1 MRSRPPS
8 RVPDAKVVFQDLLVA
23 KPAVG
28 DVYGLGDLAVIDEI
42 EAGAE
47 QQQEIDVLLDD
58 QELDPRV
65 GDILDRD
72 SKNLLEF
79 GREAER
85 WLVKDHQARTG
96 HQAHA
101 DIKHL
106 PLAARQRAALLR
118 TPLGKS
124 GKEVE
129 HKVAVAHLG
138 GTGTLSE
145 SSERQRLPYGHASE
159 QKIALSHMDEATL
172 NDVRGRRGGD
182 VGSFEYHASSGRA
195 YQAGERFKEG
205 GLAMTVR
212 PEEPDTFAAL
222 DMERDAA

>member
-72 SKNLLEF
+72 SKNLLE
-79 GREAER
+79 
-85 WLVKDHQARTG
+85 
-96 HQAHA
+96 
-101 DIKHL
+101 
-106 PLAARQRAALLR
+106 
-118 TPLGKS
+118 S